1 MSKPYTYCRDCDN
14 VVSDSRRRHPSGWLC
29 RKFKRVEGGGFVDPQ
44 MWVDQE
50 PFMKC
55 SQINGGDCPLWTP
68 RPNTGGDAP
77 NNPPTE

>member
-1 MSKPYTYCRDCDN
+1 M
-14 VVSDSRRRHPSGWLC
+14 
-29 RKFKRVEGGGFVDPQ
+29 FKRVEGGGFVDPQ

-68 RPNTGGDAP
+68 RREPQSDENDTTKRTTG
-77 NNPPTE
+77 NQNVSSQE